1 MLSLCDKCLHLHA
14 GDSGG
19 NGEILLEN
27 ALCLI
32 IRPPGLRVAIYS
44 LGYNTR
50 GVPYTIEDMLL

>member
-1 MLSLCDKCLHLHA
+1 MQET
-14 GDSGG
+14 GE